1 VSNGTGWELRVLGP
15 RKVPEQTGLKM
26 EVLELRTGPR
36 MEPKLEPR
44 VPELRTGPKVLE
56 LGFP

>member
-1 VSNGTGWELRVLGP
+1 LRVLGP

-26 EVLELRTGPR
+26 EVLELRMGPR
-36 MEPKLEPR
+36 MEPKVPEPR